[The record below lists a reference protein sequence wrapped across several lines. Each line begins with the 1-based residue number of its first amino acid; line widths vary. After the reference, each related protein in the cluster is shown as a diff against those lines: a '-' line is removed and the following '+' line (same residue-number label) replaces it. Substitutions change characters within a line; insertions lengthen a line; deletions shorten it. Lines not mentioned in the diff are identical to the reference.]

1 MPIIFKGSIEELINQ
16 LQVSIP
22 ISLRYLLELSL
33 AGKPPPFLTFLEQ
46 ATTGSADSDRPEARP
61 AQAQNKTQLPAISE
75 SFEAQPPA
83 LFAWTFQHTSQVIGL
98 TLRILFTR
106 QIEASLKSL
115 EDMRGLDAKFKALIR
130 LYQQEL
136 CLFKVKKADV
146 SAEAE
151 GVTEEAMGLL
161 INCQQQDKMTMIVN
175 LLIFYRQVLEEL
187 IEGECRG
194 VESVAWASKMRYY
207 AETNADKEMNVVVRC
222 GGKEVV
228 YGFEYQAVVGGDVFG
243 LEYRSEQVE
252 EIMGVLVGMVQE
264 KAGTLVHGNY
274 VSFKYF

>member
-1 MPIIFKGSIEELINQ
+1 
-16 LQVSIP
+16 VSIP
-22 ISLRYLLELSL
+22 ISIRYLLELSL

-46 ATTGSADSDRPEARP
+46 AATASADSDRPEARP
-61 AQAQNKTQLPAISE
+61 AQNKAQLPAISE

-83 LFAWTFQHTSQVIGL
+83 LFTWTLQHTSQVIGL

-115 EDMRGLDAKFKALIR
+115 EDMRGLDAKFKALIG

-136 CLFKVKKADV
+136 CEFKVKKAGV
-146 SAEAE
+146 SA
-151 GVTEEAMGLL
+151 GGEEAMGLL
-161 INCQQQDKMTMIVN
+161 INCQQQDKMAMIVS

-187 IEGECRG
+187 IEGGECGG
-194 VESVAWASKMRYY
+194 VESVAWASKVRYY
-207 AETNADKEMNVVVRC
+207 AETGADKELNVVVRC

-264 KAGTLVHGNY
+264 KAGPLVHGNY

>member
-1 MPIIFKGSIEELINQ
+1 
-16 LQVSIP
+16 
-22 ISLRYLLELSL
+22 
-33 AGKPPPFLTFLEQ
+33 
-46 ATTGSADSDRPEARP
+46 
-61 AQAQNKTQLPAISE
+61 
-75 SFEAQPPA
+75 
-83 LFAWTFQHTSQVIGL
+83 
-98 TLRILFTR
+98 
-106 QIEASLKSL
+106 
-115 EDMRGLDAKFKALIR
+115 MRGLDAKFKALIR

-136 CLFKVKKADV
+136 RLFKVKKADV

-161 INCQQQDKMTMIVN
+161 INCQQQDKMAMIVS

-187 IEGECRG
+187 IEGGECGG
-194 VESVAWASKMRYY
+194 VESVAWASKVRYY
-207 AETNADKEMNVVVRC
+207 AETGADKELNVVVRC

-264 KAGTLVHGNY
+264 KAGPLVHGNY